1 MRLIKAQS
9 TSVRNIKANG
19 IRYDINQIV
28 QLGGEQAVVV
38 PMGNTASRPLFP
50 ANGMIR
56 YNTETEAH
64 ESYANGTWARL
75 KRQEPV
81 SIVQQ
86 NLGVGDGSEL
96 DFGPLANG
104 DADFPVPTA
113 AQNVLVLVES
123 VFQISGT
130 NYSLAQNP
138 ASKQAGWYI
147 RFSSAPPVGK
157 PVTVLHNFDK

>member
-56 YNTETEAH
+56 YNTETERSA
-64 ESYANGTWARL
+64 EKPMARSYARH
-75 KRQEPV
+75 
-81 SIVQQ
+81 
-86 NLGVGDGSEL
+86 
-96 DFGPLANG
+96 AN
-104 DADFPVPTA
+104 
-113 AQNVLVLVES
+113 S
-123 VFQISGT
+123 
-130 NYSLAQNP
+130 
-138 ASKQAGWYI
+138 
-147 RFSSAPPVGK
+147 
-157 PVTVLHNFDK
+157 

>member
-75 KRQEPV
+75 KRQG
-81 SIVQQ
+81 I
-86 NLGVGDGSEL
+86 
-96 DFGPLANG
+96 
-104 DADFPVPTA
+104 
-113 AQNVLVLVES
+113 
-123 VFQISGT
+123 
-130 NYSLAQNP
+130 
-138 ASKQAGWYI
+138 
-147 RFSSAPPVGK
+147 APPIERESG
-157 PVTVLHNFDK
+157 